1 MDLSVIYEDNHLLV
15 VKKPYGVLSQ
25 SDITGDYDM
34 LSLCKAYIKKKY
46 NKPGDVYLG
55 LVHRLDRPTGGVM
68 VFARTSK
75 AAARLAKQIQFGKF
89 EKSYM
94 AVLSARPRED
104 KAKLV
109 HYLLKD
115 ENERIAKVVDANNK
129 GAKKAELEYEVMDE
143 KNGLTL
149 VSVRLLT
156 GRFHQIRAQFNE
168 IGCSVYGDMKYGK
181 RNVKDKLALFACE
194 VCLEHPTKKER
205 MCFEAQPKRYPFNL
219 FEKQLEKQHE

>member
-1 MDLSVIYEDNHLLV
+1 MVQ
-15 VKKPYGVLSQ
+15 KPYGVLSQ
-25 SDITGDYDM
+25 SDITGDDDM

-75 AAARLAKQIQFGKF
+75 AAARLSKQIKEGQF
-89 EKSYM
+89 EKYYL
-94 AVLSARPRED
+94 AVLSAKPQKD
-104 KAKLV
+104 SAKLV

-115 ENERIAKVVDANNK
+115 ENEKIAKVVNTNNK
-129 GAKKAELEYEVMDE
+129 GAKRAELEYEVLNE
-143 KNGLTL
+143 KDGLTL

-168 IGCSVYGDMKYGK
+168 IGCSVYGDMKYGN
-181 RNVKDKLALFACE
+181 RDVKDKLALFAYK
-194 VCLEHPTKKER
+194 VCLEHPTRNEY
-205 MCFEAQPKRYPFNL
+205 MCFKAEPKQYPFSL
-219 FEKQLEKQHE
+219 FDA

>member
-1 MDLSVIYEDNHLLV
+1 MDLNVIYEDNHLLV

-25 SDITGDYDM
+25 SDITGDDDM
-34 LSLCKAYIKKKY
+34 LSLCKAYVKKKY

-94 AVLSARPRED
+94 AVLTARPRED

-109 HYLLKD
+109 NYLLKD
-115 ENERIAKVVDANNK
+115 ENERIAKVVNANNK
-129 GAKKAELEYEVMDE
+129 SAKRAELEYEVLDE
-143 KNGLTL
+143 KDGLAL

-181 RNVKDKLALFACE
+181 RDVKDKLALFACE
-194 VCLEHPTKKER
+194 VCLEHPTRKER
-205 MCFEAQPKRYPFNL
+205 MCFKAEPKQYPFSL
-219 FEKQLEKQHE
+219 FDA